1 VQRHELLATL
11 SELKL
16 RGMVA
21 AFDETVVQGLRLR
34 RSAEE
39 ILADLLR
46 AEAAERRSRSIR
58 YRLGVAGLPV
68 MKDLGELQLR
78 GIAGERGAG
87 PKPARGQL
95 PRREA

>member
-1 VQRHELLATL
+1 MQRHELLATL
-11 SELKL
+11 SELQL

-39 ILADLLR
+39 ILVDLLR

-68 MKDLGELQLR
+68 DEGPGELPLR
-78 GIAGERGAG
+78 GVAGERGAG
-87 PKPARGQL
+87 PQPARG
-95 PRREA
+95 

>member
-1 VQRHELLATL
+1 MQRHELLATL

-68 MKDLGELQLR
+68 MKDLESFR
-78 GIAGERGAG
+78 FEESPVKRGAG
-87 PKPARGQL
+87 PQPARG
-95 PRREA
+95 